1 MCWRNTLE
9 RVRAGRLPDHVAV
22 VMDGNGRWAQARG
35 LPRVEGH
42 RRGAEAAE
50 RLIHLAGE
58 EKLCRHLT
66 LFAFSTENW
75 DRPPEEVDF
84 LMRLLE
90 EFIAQKVEKL
100 AEAGVRLNV
109 LGERERFP
117 ARLSAEVARVEELTR
132 ENQGLRLH
140 VALSFGGR
148 WTVVEAVRGAV
159 RAARAGGLQPEVVD
173 EDLVHGLMPTADLP
187 DVDLVIRTAGEQRLS
202 NFLLWE
208 AAYAEL
214 YFTPVLWPDF
224 DEAAFVKA
232 VEVYQGR
239 QRSFGGVGS

>member
-1 MCWRNTLE
+1 MCWKSVLE

-22 VMDGNGRWAQARG
+22 VMDGNGRWAKARR
-35 LPRVEGH
+35 LSRVEGH

-50 RLIHLAGE
+50 RLIRLAAGE
-58 EKLCRHLT
+58 RVCRHLT

-84 LMRLLE
+84 LLRLLE
-90 EFIAQKVEKL
+90 EFIAQKVDEL
-100 AEAGVRLNV
+100 AAAGVRLDV

-117 ARLSAEVARVEELTR
+117 ERLSAEVSRVEELTR
-132 ENQGLRLH
+132 RNEGLQVH

-148 WTVVEAVRGAV
+148 WAVVEAVRSAV
-159 RAARAGGLQPEVVD
+159 RAAQERGLQAERVD
-173 EDLVHGLMPTADLP
+173 EDVVHGLMPTAALP
-187 DVDLVIRTAGEQRLS
+187 DVDLMIRTAGEQRLS

-224 DEAAFVKA
+224 DEAAFLEA
-232 VEVYQGR
+232 VVSYQGR
-239 QRSFGGVGS
+239 QRSFGGVRP